1 MRLMPTAEATQ
12 LDRAFHALAD
22 ESRRA
27 MVVRLSRGAASVSEL
42 AAPLDMSLPS
52 VMQHL
57 DVLQRSGVVRS
68 EKVGRVRTCRLEPG
82 PMRTLEQWIAQHPA
96 IWERHFDRLSDVLD
110 DALPP
115 APRDREEPLRPPRRR
130 PRRRLPHRPRRPPM
144 SIRQHDFTIERR
156 FRQAPAQA
164 FRAFADPELKQRW
177 FGVPEGWSEADW
189 ELDFRVGGREVSVGR
204 DPHGALHE

>member
-1 MRLMPTAEATQ
+1 MRPMPTADAAQ

-57 DVLQRSGVVRS
+57 DVLQRSGLVRS

-82 PMRTLEQWIAQHPA
+82 PMPA
-96 IWERHFDRLSDVLD
+96 RGEGMVDPGAMGGRPCARLSDVLD
-110 DALPP
+110 DAFPTDQG
-115 APRDREEPLRPPRRR
+115 DRR
-130 PRRRLPHRPRRPPM
+130 
-144 SIRQHDFTIERR
+144 
-156 FRQAPAQA
+156 
-164 FRAFADPELKQRW
+164 
-177 FGVPEGWSEADW
+177 
-189 ELDFRVGGREVSVGR
+189 
-204 DPHGALHE
+204 